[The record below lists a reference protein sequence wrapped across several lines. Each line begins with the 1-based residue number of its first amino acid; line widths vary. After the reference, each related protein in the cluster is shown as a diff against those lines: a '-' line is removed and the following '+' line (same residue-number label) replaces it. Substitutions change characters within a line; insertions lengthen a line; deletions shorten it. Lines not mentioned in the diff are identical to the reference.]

1 MRPGWMTSARV
12 RSASA
17 ARPTTQNSACSTL
30 TAFNETYGSSP
41 LNHWATELYAIVLQS
56 RAPTR
61 FILDAQASCA
71 ELLSTGS
78 LPIAAV
84 QTLATG
90 RKRSSNLLMG
100 GLLPRVDAAVESAV
114 TPVNPSPGAPV
125 TAVIDVSGILLS
137 TPNDAAYLGLADAAT
152 GRVLRVFDQF
162 TRPVADQTQLRLTIP
177 TESAV
182 PRAFYHVILRVNG
195 AQALR
200 SPEVNLT

>member
-1 MRPGWMTSARV
+1 IPVLPAFGPSLVSLKPLKFEVGAALEVIGTDLNLEGVAIELAGVNLPVTKRRPDRVECTVPAAIAAGNVLSA
-12 RSASA
+12 
-17 ARPTTQNSACSTL
+17 
-30 TAFNETYGSSP
+30 
-41 LNHWATELYAIVLQS
+41 
-56 RAPTR
+56 
-61 FILDAQASCA
+61 
-71 ELLSTGS
+71 GS

-114 TPVNPSPGAPV
+114 TPINPSPGAPV
-125 TAVIDVSGILLS
+125 TAVIDASGILLS

-182 PRAFYHVILRVNG
+182 PRAFYRVILRVNG